1 LNRQD
6 QIRKLVKPANLLIL
20 GIATIIYLTICIFQ
34 VSALTSKSYILTKS
48 NVFSIDSVKML
59 SRAFHVSTGTKT
71 SSRSIEFQDEK
82 YKTFSIDGIYYD
94 AIIDRQ
100 KLYATLQYSELV
112 MQIFT
117 DKNGY
122 HDYFEKSNNDKIK
135 VYGVKVGNKSYMSVD
150 SINKNE
156 RDRRISI
163 LIYFSVAYCIF
174 LLIHLLR
181 VLRTTKSVQQAVLQ

>member
-6 QIRKLVKPANLLIL
+6 RIRKLLKPGNLLIL
-20 GIATIIYLTICIFQ
+20 GTATIIYLTICIFQ
-34 VSALTSKSYILTKS
+34 VSALTNKSYILTRS
-48 NVFSIDSVKML
+48 DVFSIDSVKML
-59 SRAFHVSTGTKT
+59 SRAFQISTGTKT

-94 AIIDRQ
+94 AIVERQ
-100 KLYATLQYSELV
+100 KLYDTLQYSELL

-122 HDYFEKSNNDKIK
+122 HDYFEKRNNDKIK
-135 VYGVKVGNKSYMSVD
+135 VYGIMVGNKSFMSLD
-150 SINKNE
+150 SINKKE

-163 LIYFSVAYCIF
+163 LIYFSVAYSIF
-174 LLIHLLR
+174 LLIYLVR